1 VPTRAEDGSAGHDSL
16 PWERIGDYRCFGC
29 SPRNEHGL
37 ALRMRETQDGLATS
51 FTFRSWHESYPGI
64 AHGGLV
70 GAVMDELMGNLLAL
84 RLRRLALTTNFRA
97 KFLAPI
103 RIGRP
108 YLAVA
113 RVLRSNGAL
122 WQLESEILDEAG
134 QIVAMGK
141 GSYSVM
147 TAEQAAREMVLPEAD
162 LRAFDGYFAR
172 GGSGEGDGARD
183 D

>member
-1 VPTRAEDGSAGHDSL
+1 VPASADGSAGHDSL
-16 PWERIGDYRCFGC
+16 PWERIADYRCFGC

-37 ALRMRETQDGLATS
+37 ALRMQETREGLVTS
-51 FTFRSWHESYPGI
+51 FAFGSWHESYPGI

-84 RLRRLALTTNFRA
+84 RLGRLALTTNFRV

-103 RIGRP
+103 RSGRP
-108 YLAVA
+108 YQAVA
-113 RVLRSNGAL
+113 RVTRGNGTL

-134 QIVAMGK
+134 EIVAMGN

-147 TAEQAAREMVLPEAD
+147 TAEQAAREMAVPEAD
-162 LRAFDGYFAR
+162 LLAFDGYFAR
-172 GGSGEGDGARD
+172 GGSGKTDGAGD